1 MIKGSTTW
9 SNALTNRLG
18 GNFGLA
24 AARWYG
30 WVQAAGLVLVA
41 FYFARFFV
49 PLVVSIV
56 RWVGTGVQRNSPGQ
70 FAFWEVLVSGCVA
83 LVPAATAAL
92 TYVRD
97 HRGRPA
103 AAGEEVTP

>member
-1 MIKGSTTW
+1 VAEVRSQV
-9 SNALTNRLG
+9 R
-18 GNFGLA
+18 

-30 WVQAAGLVLVA
+30 WAQAPGLVLVA

-49 PLVVSIV
+49 PLAVSIV
-56 RWVGTGVQRNSPGQ
+56 RWVVTGLQRNSPGQ

-83 LVPAATAAL
+83 LVPAATASL

-97 HRGRPA
+97 HRGRPV
-103 AAGEEVTP
+103 AAGKKVIP